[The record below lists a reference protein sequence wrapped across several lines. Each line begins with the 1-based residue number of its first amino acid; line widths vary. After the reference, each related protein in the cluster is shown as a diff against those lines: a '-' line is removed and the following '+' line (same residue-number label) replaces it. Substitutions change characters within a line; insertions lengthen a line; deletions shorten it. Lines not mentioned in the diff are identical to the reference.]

1 MTAVLEGI
9 LVIGPC
15 VVVTFQGPK
24 GNAADELWLVAN
36 GLIEML
42 GGIEDEVVNPGGG
55 M

>member
-1 MTAVLEGI
+1 MTAALEGI
-9 LVIGPC
+9 LVRGPY

-24 GNAADELWLVAN
+24 GTLVDKLWLVAN

-42 GGIEDEVVNPGGG
+42 GGMEDEVLNPGDG

>member
-1 MTAVLEGI
+1 M
-9 LVIGPC
+9 IGPC

-24 GNAADELWLVAN
+24 GNADGEIWLVAN

-42 GGIEDEVVNPGGG
+42 GGMKDEVVNLGGS